1 MHEETWATDVR
12 RRKEDIPLITG
23 HGHYVDDLKP
33 PAGRPPALYLAF
45 TRSMYGHATIQNI
58 DLTAAQA
65 LPDVTAAYTGA
76 ELIEHM
82 PAVDVMPVKDLNN
95 SQRRPMAEHK
105 VRYVGDPV
113 ACVLADT
120 AYTALDASELV
131 EVDYAPLP
139 AITDTEAALAPDAPL
154 LYEEFASNR
163 AFFVPAT
170 YGNIEEAF
178 AKADSTVNLRLI
190 NQRLAPSSIEPRG
203 CLFDFDPA
211 TGQLSG
217 WVSTQ
222 SVYRVRDM
230 MAKMLGFDRNH
241 IRIYNADVGGA
252 FGAKNGSLG
261 EEIIAASLAIKY
273 GRPIKWIEGR
283 SENLQA
289 QSQGRGQIDYVE
301 AAFQHDGRLLGL
313 KVRIFADMGAY
324 LSLFSAFLPVRVVS
338 FLCGPYQVQAIDS
351 EVIGVYTNKA
361 SNAPYR
367 GAGRPE
373 GTYIVERV
381 MDRIAYELQL
391 DPVEVRRRNLLAPDA
406 FPYKTITGVTYD
418 SGNYQLALDKAL
430 ELADYAGWRDK
441 QRERRANHDRNLL
454 GIGIA
459 TFTEMSGNSFVTPP
473 GAPREA
479 ATVRIQHDGKILVQ
493 SGTAHNGQGH
503 FTTFA
508 QIAAHA
514 LAVPFDQIQVQMND
528 SALPSFGL
536 GTIGSRVTQVGGS
549 AVLLASEAVR
559 EKALQVAAHVL
570 EASPNDLSM
579 EQGRISVR
587 GVPTRTVG
595 LGELARL
602 VEEQPDLIPH
612 EGPNPYNNAPIEG
625 LAAWRDFDPPGPSYA
640 SGTHIAVVEIESDTG
655 EVTILRYVA
664 VDDCGHIINHY
675 LADGQL
681 HGGLAQGISQALYE
695 EVVYDEEGQ
704 LLTSTFMDYAMP
716 IAKQIPDFITGFVE
730 TPSPTNPLGAKGIGE
745 SGCVGAPPTVV
756 NAVLDALA
764 PLGINSI
771 DMPLKPEKVWALIR
785 SASQK

>member
-1 MHEETWATDVR
+1 MQNEIPTTDVR
-12 RRKEDIPLITG
+12 RRREDIPLITG
-23 HGHYVDDLKP
+23 RGQYVDDLKP
-33 PAGRPPALYLAF
+33 PAGRPPALHLAF

-58 DLTAAQA
+58 DLTAARA
-65 LPDVTAAYTGA
+65 LAGVTAVYTGV
-76 ELIEHM
+76 ELIDHM
-82 PAVDVMPVKDLNN
+82 PAVDVLPVKDMNN

-113 ACVLADT
+113 ACVLAES
-120 AYTALDASELV
+120 AYIAMDASTLV

-139 AITDTEAALAPDAPL
+139 AVTDPEAALAPDAPL
-154 LYEEFASNR
+154 LYEAFGSNR

-178 AKADSTVNLRLI
+178 AKADHTVSLRLV

-230 MAKMLGFDRNH
+230 LAKMLGIDSKRV
-241 IRIYNADVGGA
+241 RVYNADVGGA

-261 EEIIAASLAIKY
+261 EEIIAASLAMKY
-273 GRPIKWIEGR
+273 GRPIKWMEDR

-289 QSQGRGQIDYVE
+289 QIQGRGQIAYVE
-301 AAFQHDGRLLGL
+301 AAFQHDGQLLGL
-313 KVRIFADMGAY
+313 KVRIVADIGAY

-338 FLCGPYQVQAIDS
+338 FLNGPYRVQAIES
-351 EVIGVYTNKA
+351 QVIGVYTNKA
-361 SNAPYR
+361 NTAAYR

-373 GTYIVERV
+373 GTYILERV
-381 MDRIAYELQL
+381 MNRIAHELQL
-391 DPVEVRRRNLLAPDA
+391 DPVEVRRRNLLTPDA

-418 SGNYQLALDKAL
+418 SGNYQFALDKAL
-430 ELADYAGWRDK
+430 ALADYAGWRDK
-441 QRERRANHDRNLL
+441 QRIRREHHDTNLL
-454 GIGIA
+454 GIGLA
-459 TFTEMSGNSFVTPP
+459 TFNELSGNSFATAP

-479 ATVRIQHDGKILVQ
+479 ATVRIQQDGKILVQ
-493 SGTAHNGQGH
+493 SGSAHNGQGH

-508 QIAAHA
+508 QIAAQA
-514 LAVPFDQIQVQMND
+514 LAVPFDKVDVQMND
-528 SALPSFGL
+528 SALPAFSQ
-536 GTIGSRVTQVGGS
+536 GTIGSRMTQVGGS

-579 EQGRISVR
+579 EQGQVSVR
-587 GVPTRTVG
+587 GVPTRTIG

-612 EGPNPYNNAPIEG
+612 EGPNPYNNTPIEG

-640 SGTHIAVVEIESDTG
+640 SGTHVAVVEIESDTG
-655 EVTILRYVA
+655 EVTILTYVA

-681 HGGLAQGISQALYE
+681 HGSLAQGVSQALYE
-695 EVVYDEEGQ
+695 EVVYDEDGQ

-716 IAKQIPDFITGFVE
+716 IAGQIPTFITGLVE

-745 SGCVGAPPTVV
+745 SGCVGAPPTIV

-764 PLGINSI
+764 PLGVKSI
-771 DMPLKPEKVWALIR
+771 DMPLKPEKVWALIH
-785 SASQK
+785 SASA